1 MLERTIHHYSERVR
15 VSEFEARVSTTA
27 SPRNAEGEA
36 RVSVTRREIASLK
49 VWKMNGRVWRRET
62 KRKLGHSE
70 TRRYRVNGATK
81 AETTRETEAEV
92 QGPARLIIGLTR
104 NFCNKCQHP
113 ASRKEMGCRNERK
126 QAPRRSEEKRNETT
140 ETRGKSMTISVALV
154 PRPET

>member
-1 MLERTIHHYSERVR
+1 
-15 VSEFEARVSTTA
+15 
-27 SPRNAEGEA
+27 
-36 RVSVTRREIASLK
+36 
-49 VWKMNGRVWRRET
+49 MNGRVWRRET

-113 ASRKEMGCRNERK
+113 ASRKEMGRRNERK

>member
-15 VSEFEARVSTTA
+15 VSEFEALVSTTA
-27 SPRNAEGEA
+27 SPRNAESEA

-49 VWKMNGRVWRRET
+49 VWKMNGHVWRRET

-70 TRRYRVNGATK
+70 RRRYRVNAATK

-113 ASRKEMGCRNERK
+113 ASRKEMGRRNERK

-140 ETRGKSMTISVALV
+140 ETRGKSMTINVALV
-154 PRPET
+154 PRSET